1 MVKTII
7 IKNIFI
13 TLIADNTPQAISD
26 VPIYTTDFEIY
37 SVSTN
42 GGNVYLLN
50 AIDAD
55 ANEWIPISAGD
66 KKNYVHGTG
75 NMGGSD
81 PVLAFDL
88 SRLYVSGRTAG
99 DEIIIQYLAQG

>member
-50 AIDAD
+50 ALN
-55 ANEWIPISAGD
+55 ANPDEWIPMAAGD

-75 NMGGSD
+75 NMGGCD

-88 SRLYVSGRTAG
+88 SRLYVAGRSAG
-99 DEIIIQYLAQG
+99 NKIIIQYLTKG

>member
-7 IKNIFI
+7 LKNIFI
-13 TLIADNTPQAISD
+13 TLIANDTPQVISNI
-26 VPIYTTDFEIY
+26 PIYTTDFEIY
-37 SVSTN
+37 AVSTN

-50 AIDAD
+50 AIDANPD
-55 ANEWIPISAGD
+55 EWIPMAAGD

-75 NMGGSD
+75 NMGGCD

-88 SRLYVSGRTAG
+88 SKFYVAGRSAG